1 MFADENLDVVMD
13 LLTETQWDDDIET
26 LRPIRNRLCELC
38 EVPAPTVLKKN
49 VS

>member
-1 MFADENLDVVMD
+1 MD
-13 LLTETQWDDDIET
+13 LLTETQWDDGIET

-38 EVPAPTVLKKN
+38 GVPAPTVLKKN